1 MIRTVSF
8 DDLGGHRGPGIE
20 IRDHF
25 RKTPENF
32 DTPHY
37 CLGPL
42 RTLAETTIDA
52 GGGFPMHAHAEM
64 EIVSYVRDGV
74 LVHQDT
80 LGNSGT
86 LKAGDVQA
94 MTTGTGIL
102 HSEVNGGDSQ
112 VRMYQVWIEP
122 DERELAPSY
131 VDLTDPKGAETGVL
145 TVLASGIETR
155 PGGADIRVDAAI
167 LGGNLKSGD
176 CVDFALRHGR
186 QAYVVAALGRLALND
201 TELRERDGAVISD
214 LDSLTI
220 TALEDSDV
228 LVFDMPIR

>member
-1 MIRTVSF
+1 MIRTVSVHG
-8 DDLGGHRGPGIE
+8 LGVHRMAGIE

-25 RKTPENF
+25 RRTPENLG
-32 DTPHY
+32 TPHY

-42 RTLAETTIDA
+42 RTLAETTIAA
-52 GGGFPMHAHAEM
+52 GSGFPMHAHGDM

-80 LGNSGT
+80 LGNHGT
-86 LKAGDVQA
+86 LSAGDVQA

-102 HSEVNGGDSQ
+102 HSEANGGDTT

-122 DERELAPSY
+122 DESGLAPSY
-131 VDLTDPKGAETGVL
+131 VDLPAPKAGQTGAL
-145 TVLASGIETR
+145 SVLASGMDTR

-167 LGGNLKSGD
+167 LGGDLKSGD
-176 CVDFALRHGR
+176 SIDYAIPPDR
-186 QAYVVAALGRLALND
+186 QAYVVAAAGRIALND
-201 TELRERDGAVISD
+201 TELNERDGAVITE

-228 LVFDMPIR
+228 LVFDMPVR

>member
-42 RTLAETTIDA
+42 RTLAETTIDP

-131 VDLTDPKGAETGVL
+131 VDLTDPKGAETGLELRLEKMGFRDPVSGRRGDQIVTL
-145 TVLASGIETR
+145 TVKPPRKPPSKRKNA
-155 PGGADIRVDAAI
+155 
-167 LGGNLKSGD
+167 
-176 CVDFALRHGR
+176 
-186 QAYVVAALGRLALND
+186 
-201 TELRERDGAVISD
+201 
-214 LDSLTI
+214 
-220 TALEDSDV
+220 
-228 LVFDMPIR
+228 

>member
-1 MIRTVSF
+1 MIRTVSI
-8 DDLGGHRGPGIE
+8 DDLGGHKGPGIE

-32 DTPHY
+32 DTLHY

-42 RTLAETTIDA
+42 RTLAETTINA
-52 GGGFPMHAHAEM
+52 GCGFPMHAHAEM

-122 DERELAPSY
+122 DEHELAPSY
-131 VDLTDPKGAETGVL
+131 VDLIDPKGGETGVL
-145 TVLASGIETR
+145 TVLASGMDTR
-155 PGGADIRVDAAI
+155 PGGADIRVDAAV
-167 LGGNLKSGD
+167 LGADLKAGD
-176 CVDFALRHGR
+176 SIEFAIRPGR
-186 QAYVVAALGRLALND
+186 QAYVVAAAGHLALND
-201 TELRERDGAVISD
+201 AELRERDGAVISD
-214 LDSLTI
+214 LDMLTI
-220 TALEDSDV
+220 RALKDSDV